1 MNAIPETSTTLL
13 KDLAQDSQ
21 HARWSEFVARYR
33 PMMEAFLRERFPTID
48 ADDVIQET
56 LVALC
61 AALPSYHYV
70 PDEKGHFHNY
80 LTGILRNK
88 ALRHLHR
95 EKRQT
100 EIADAV
106 GVRVPS
112 DRDGRAGGPMT
123 ADASTDESSWR
134 EAILE
139 IALQQLLGNES
150 IRQQTRQ
157 VFLRVAVNGEKPEEV
172 AAAFGMNRNAVD
184 QIRSRMMV
192 SLRSLVAALE
202 KVDGE

>member
-1 MNAIPETSTTLL
+1 
-13 KDLAQDSQ
+13 
-21 HARWSEFVARYR
+21 
-33 PMMEAFLRERFPTID
+33 MM
-48 ADDVIQET
+48 AD
-56 LVALC
+56 
-61 AALPSYHYV
+61 
-70 PDEKGHFHNY
+70 
-80 LTGILRNK
+80 
-88 ALRHLHR
+88 
-95 EKRQT
+95 
-100 EIADAV
+100 
-106 GVRVPS
+106 
-112 DRDGRAGGPMT
+112 
-123 ADASTDESSWR
+123 DESSWR

-172 AAAFGMNRNAVD
+172 AAAFGMKRNAVD

>member
-1 MNAIPETSTTLL
+1 MHIPKTSTTLL
-13 KDLAQDSQ
+13 REIAQDSQ

-100 EIADAV
+100 EIIEAV
-106 GVRVPS
+106 GSRVPR
-112 DRDGRAGGPMT
+112 DRDGRAGSPMT

-172 AAAFGMNRNAVD
+172 AAAFGMKRNAVD